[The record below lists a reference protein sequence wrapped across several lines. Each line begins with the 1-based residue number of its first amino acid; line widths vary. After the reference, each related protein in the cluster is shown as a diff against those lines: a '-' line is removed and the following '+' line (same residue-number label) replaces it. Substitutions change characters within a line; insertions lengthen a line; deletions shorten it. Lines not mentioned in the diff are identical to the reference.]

1 MRQPHG
7 EGGMEE
13 WRLLDT
19 GVHKAI
25 ENMALDDS
33 LLECRSFNLTPNTIR
48 LLRFNPPAVLVG
60 YHQDVEQEV
69 RLPYVRDRG
78 IDVNRRLT
86 GGGAIYFDRSSI
98 GWEVVASRSVA
109 PNYQAKEELFRM
121 MCNGVISALKAL
133 GVEANFRPKN
143 DIEVNGRKISGMGG
157 VERDEAF
164 LFQGTLLTDY
174 DVENMI
180 RALRIPLVKLKDK
193 ELKSVKDRVTCLRWE
208 LGYAPGYQEIKEALV
223 KGFEKA
229 LEIRLAEGGL
239 RNVEKSMFME
249 RLPYFQSNEWIYL
262 DRHISN
268 ESAVVQAVDKTPG
281 GLIRVSIALDKKAG
295 TIKQIL
301 ITGDFFT
308 FPSRGI
314 IDLEEALKHSS
325 YDDARSVVEKFF
337 AENSV
342 QIVGVT
348 LDNIVDLITEAT
360 DKLSYGESLSVEEAN
375 HLYPILPQAEGMLN
389 CGFEYLL
396 LPYCAKR
403 PSCRYRTANGC
414 GKCGLCSVGE
424 AYELAEQVGLKPITI
439 LNFEHLMDV
448 LGEFKRNGAHG
459 YIGCC
464 CEAFYCKHRSDME
477 EVGVPGLVID
487 IEDQTCYDL
496 GKEREAYKGGFNAQT
511 KLRIDLLKKI
521 LSQAKGWVKTSKRM
535 AV

>member
-1 MRQPHG
+1 
-7 EGGMEE
+7 MEE

-19 GVHKAI
+19 GVHTAA

-33 LLECRSFNLTPNTIR
+33 LLECRSVNLTPNTIC

-86 GGGAIYFDRSSI
+86 GGGAIYFDRLSI
-98 GWEVVASRSVA
+98 GWEVVASKSVA

-121 MCNGVISALKAL
+121 MCNGVISALKNL
-133 GVEANFRPKN
+133 GVRAAFRPKN
-143 DIEVNGRKISGMGG
+143 DIEVNGRKISGTGG

-180 RALRIPLVKLKDK
+180 RALRIPVVKLKDK
-193 ELKSVKDRVTCLRWE
+193 ELKSVRDRVTCLRWE
-208 LGYAPGYQEIKEALV
+208 LGYTPSYQEIKEALA
-223 KGFEKA
+223 KGFEKV

-239 RNVEKSMFME
+239 RNVEKNILME
-249 RLPYFQSNEWIYL
+249 RLPYFQSSEWIYL
-262 DRHISN
+262 DRHLSN

-281 GLIRVSIALDKKAG
+281 GLIRVSIKLNRE
-295 TIKQIL
+295 TRVIKQIL

-308 FPSRGI
+308 FPPRGI
-314 IDLEEALKHSS
+314 LGLEAALKFAS
-325 YDDARSVVEKFF
+325 YDDVTSIVRKFF

-348 LDNIVDLITEAT
+348 PKNIMNLIMEAI
-360 DKLSYGESLSVEEAN
+360 DKLSYQENLSAEDAS
-375 HLYPILPQAEGMLN
+375 HLYPVSWHARLSLN
-389 CGFEYLL
+389 GGFEYLL
-396 LPYCAKR
+396 LPYCAKL
-403 PSCRYRTANGC
+403 PSCRYRATDGC
-414 GKCGLCSVGE
+414 EKCGFCSVGE

-448 LGEFKRNGAHG
+448 LGDLKRNGAHG

-464 CEAFYCKHRSDME
+464 CEAFYCKHKRDME
-477 EVGVPGLVID
+477 DVGVPGLIID
-487 IEDQTCYDL
+487 IEDKTCYDL
-496 GKEREAYKGGFNAQT
+496 GKVSEAYRGEFDAQT
-511 KLRIDLLKKI
+511 KLRIYLLRKI
-521 LSQAKGWVKTSKRM
+521 LSQSERIAESYERM
-535 AV
+535 AL